1 MEKAIV
7 IDDSRAIRRIL
18 GQTMRELG
26 FDVSEACDG
35 AEALQRLNEVGP
47 PVRLMLVDWN
57 MPRMNGLD
65 FVTEVRRDDR
75 FSGSLVLMVTTE
87 TSVDQ
92 MSKALDAGANEYVM
106 KPFTKEIIED
116 KLRILGILN

>member
-26 FDVSEACDG
+26 FDVCEASDG
-35 AEALQRLNEVGP
+35 AEALQRLNELGP
-47 PVRLMLVDWN
+47 PVQLMLVDWN

-75 FSGSLVLMVTTE
+75 FSASLVVMVTTE

-116 KLRILGILN
+116 KLRILGIMN

>member
-1 MEKAIV
+1 MEKAII

-26 FDVSEACDG
+26 FEVSEACDG
-35 AEALQRLNEVGP
+35 AEALQRLNELGP
-47 PVRLMLVDWN
+47 PVQLMLVDWN

-75 FSGSLVLMVTTE
+75 FSGSLVVMVTTE
-87 TSVDQ
+87 TAADQ
-92 MSKALDAGANEYVM
+92 ISKALDAGANEYVM

-116 KLRILGILN
+116 KLRLLGILN

>member
-18 GQTMRELG
+18 GQTVRELG
-26 FDVSEACDG
+26 FEVSEASDG
-35 AEALQRLNEVGP
+35 AEALQRLNEIGP
-47 PVRLMLVDWN
+47 PVQLMLVDWN

-65 FVTEVRRDDR
+65 FVTEVRRDEH
-75 FSGSLVLMVTTE
+75 FSASMVVMVTTE

-92 MSKALDAGANEYVM
+92 MSKALDASANEYVM

>member
-26 FDVSEACDG
+26 FEVCEAADG
-35 AEALQRLNEVGP
+35 AEALKTLNEVGP
-47 PVRLMLVDWN
+47 PFQLMLVDWN

-65 FVTEVRRDDR
+65 FVTEIRRDDR
-75 FSGSLVLMVTTE
+75 FSASMVVMVTTE

-116 KLRILGILN
+116 KLRLLGILN

>member
-1 MEKAIV
+1 
-7 IDDSRAIRRIL
+7 
-18 GQTMRELG
+18 
-26 FDVSEACDG
+26 
-35 AEALQRLNEVGP
+35 
-47 PVRLMLVDWN
+47 MLVDWN

-65 FVTEVRRDDR
+65 FVIEVRRDDR
-75 FSGSLVLMVTTE
+75 FSASMVVMVTTE

-92 MSKALDAGANEYVM
+92 MSRALDAGANEYVM